1 MEHARDVRGLQRY
14 MLLGQAISILMGLM
28 GLCPIGLYLNPA
40 WLGLAAQSDK
50 YQGDAIWLWVGIGF
64 VVLAIG
70 FVVLFTRWSK
80 RLLWIWCNTLPE
92 RMYLSI
98 DIDRSLDSTDYSAIL
113 RVEASGD
120 RDWVVRLYRPSWP
133 ASALQS
139 LRNQTIPAKVY
150 FDPKSR
156 RPAVIETEQGLLWA
170 MAGNSANRG

>member
-14 MLLGQAISILMGLM
+14 MLLGRAISILMGLM
-28 GLCPIGLYLNPA
+28 GLCSIGLYLNPA

-80 RLLWIWCNTLPE
+80 RLLWIWRNTLPE

-120 RDWVVRLYRPSWP
+120 RDWSVRLYRPSWP
-133 ASALQS
+133 ASALQL

>member
-80 RLLWIWCNTLPE
+80 RLLWIWRNTLPE

-120 RDWVVRLYRPSWP
+120 RDWSVRLYRPSWP
-133 ASALQS
+133 ASALQL

-170 MAGNSANRG
+170 MAGNSANRV

>member
-14 MLLGQAISILMGLM
+14 MLLGQVVSILMGLM
-28 GLCPIGLYLNPA
+28 GLCSIGLYFDPA
-40 WLGLAAQSDK
+40 WLGLAAQSGK
-50 YQGDAIWLWVGIGF
+50 YQGDSIWLVAGIGF
-64 VVLAIG
+64 VLSAIG

-80 RLLWIWCNTLPE
+80 RLLWIWRNTLPE
-92 RMYLSI
+92 WMYLSI

-120 RDWVVRLYRPSWP
+120 RDWSVRLYRPSWP

-139 LRNQTIPAKVY
+139 LQNQTILAKVY

-156 RPAVIETEQGLLWA
+156 RPAVMETEQGLLWA
-170 MAGNSANRG
+170 MAGNSANRV